1 MGQVGPSLPVD
12 DCAAVCRGV
21 SMSSGRWQ
29 RGAWRWSF
37 YCALGWWVISGAL
50 AAETVRVAVAANFLA
65 TLQRLEAPFFE
76 ATGYGLRISS
86 ASSGQLYA
94 QIRHGA
100 PFELFLS
107 ADRLRP
113 QRLEEEGLAVAGSR
127 YTYAVGRLVL
137 WSKDPQQAVSPEAL
151 AAGRFRH
158 LALANPRTAPYGA
171 AAREV
176 LQRLGL
182 WGRLRPRVARAQ
194 SVAQAFQFVA
204 GGQAELGFVAMS
216 QVVGRGGARW
226 EVPSQWHAPLSQD
239 LVLLPR
245 GAERDAAWALH
256 AFLRSSRAREVI
268 SRAGYALPPTG
279 GEVFSS
285 LVD

>member
-1 MGQVGPSLPVD
+1 
-12 DCAAVCRGV
+12 
-21 SMSSGRWQ
+21 MSSAGFVEGVVVLRWLFWC
-29 RGAWRWSF
+29 G
-37 YCALGWWVISGAL
+37 LGWLAVAAPL

-65 TLQRLEAPFFE
+65 TLQRLEAPFLE
-76 ATGYGLRISS
+76 ATGHVMRISS

-107 ADRLRP
+107 ADQERP
-113 QRLEEEGLAVAGSR
+113 RRLEQEGLAVAGSR

-137 WSKDPQQAVSPEAL
+137 WSRDSDRVVSPEAL

-182 WGRLRPRVARAQ
+182 WGDLRPRLARAQ

-204 GGQAELGFVAMS
+204 SGQAELGFVAAS
-216 QVVGRGGARW
+216 QVVGRGGVRW
-226 EVPSQWHAPLSQD
+226 EVPPQWHAPLSQD

-245 GAERDAAWALH
+245 GAERDAARALH

-268 SRAGYALPPTG
+268 LRAGYALPPVG

-285 LVD
+285 RAD